1 MEAII
6 QSAVEIITH
15 KNPHRNPKVVSK
27 MFKHAWY
34 TNFHVPRLKN
44 RIFSSLADVLI
55 YFERC
60 EVVEGTY
67 SRPTVNVSQER
78 QVNDRREGEILIENG
93 SVRCGRI
100 LRRLVGLG

>member
-15 KNPHRNPKVVSK
+15 KNPHRNPKVASK

-34 TNFHVPRLKN
+34 TNFDIPRLKN
-44 RIFSSLADVLI
+44 RIFSSLADVLL

-60 EVVEGTY
+60 EVVEGT
-67 SRPTVNVSQER
+67 SVDTSVDTSVER
-78 QVNDRREGEILIENG
+78 GDDSSSNEILIENG